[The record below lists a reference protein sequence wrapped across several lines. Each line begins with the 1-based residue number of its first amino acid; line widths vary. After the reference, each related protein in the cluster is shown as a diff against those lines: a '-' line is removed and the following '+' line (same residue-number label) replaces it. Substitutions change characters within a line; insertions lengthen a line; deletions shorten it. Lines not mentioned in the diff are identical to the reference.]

1 VSAGRPFREELPEA
15 LELWQRQG
23 LVSQGQARRILAH
36 YGLAPQTVEEAGG
49 RGRLAAIVAILGAV
63 LVGIGVILFVGSNW
77 QHLDRYQRVGLL
89 LAAMLAAYA
98 GGYWLN
104 YRPGNYPR
112 IGASLI
118 FLGTV
123 VFGANLFLVA
133 QMYHVSAN
141 EPMLLALWS
150 AGALAMAYAAVSRPS
165 LYLGILVAV
174 AWYGFQLAAWH
185 VERLGASS
193 LIGLAAFVSYGL
205 LLVAVGEVQRSF
217 RQTGSFSTPFVRLG
231 LAVTL
236 AAIWLFSFADVWRA
250 IASMAAGPA
259 TPEVLGPA
267 LDYLIASFVLFSVA
281 AVVLAAWGFR
291 RQGID
296 RTSVFEGVGV
306 AVLLLSSLLVV
317 FHPLSEAAHYAL
329 VFNVVLLAAVVWAI
343 VLGVWSRREALINI
357 GLAFFVLLVVARYFD
372 FFFSF
377 MDRSLAFIA
386 GGLLL
391 MGGGYLLERSRRRLL
406 LSMRVEEA

>member
-1 VSAGRPFREELPEA
+1 MSARRPFQEELPDA

-23 LVSQGQARRILAH
+23 LVSQGQARRILAY

-49 RGRLAAIVAILGAV
+49 RGRLASIVAILGAV

-98 GGYWLN
+98 AGFRLK

-133 QMYHVSAN
+133 QIYHVSAP
-141 EPMLLALWS
+141 EPTLLAIW
-150 AGALAMAYAAVSRPS
+150 ATGAFATAYAAASRPS
-165 LYLGILVAV
+165 LYLGIIVAV

-185 VERLGASS
+185 IERLGASS
-193 LIGLAAFVSYGL
+193 LIGLAAFVSLGL
-205 LLVAVGEVQRSF
+205 LLVGVGEVQRSF
-217 RQTGSFSTPFVRLG
+217 RRTESFSAPFVRLG
-231 LAVTL
+231 LVVTL
-236 AAIWLFSFADVWRA
+236 AAVWVFSFADVWRA
-250 IASMAAGPA
+250 IGSMSSSLGSASVA
-259 TPEVLGPA
+259 GPA
-267 LDYLIASFVLFSVA
+267 LDYLIASFVLFSVVA
-281 AVVLAAWGFR
+281 AALAAWAFR
-291 RQGID
+291 RLGID
-296 RTSVFEGVGV
+296 RTSVFEAAGV

-317 FHPLSEAAHYAL
+317 FHPLSEAAHYAV
-329 VFNVVLLAAVVWAI
+329 VFNAVLLSAVVWAI
-343 VLGVWSRREALINI
+343 ILGVWSRREALINI
-357 GLAFFVLLVVARYFD
+357 GLAFFVLLVAARYFD

-377 MDRSLAFIA
+377 MDRSLAFIG

-406 LSMRVEEA
+406 LSMRVEA